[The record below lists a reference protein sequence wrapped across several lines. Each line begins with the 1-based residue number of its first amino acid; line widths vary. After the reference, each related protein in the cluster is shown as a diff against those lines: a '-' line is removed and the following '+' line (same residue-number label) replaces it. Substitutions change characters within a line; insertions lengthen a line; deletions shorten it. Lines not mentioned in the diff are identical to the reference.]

1 MQALL
6 YNERVGCCEEG
17 RCLED
22 NVAKSVDTRG
32 MACPY
37 PSFEMVKAMNS
48 INPGGVLEIL
58 TDSDESAFKSL
69 LSVCEKRRWEFLV
82 IEESKEVWR
91 IRIKK

>member
-1 MQALL
+1 MLKELKVVINRSSVDLL
-6 YNERVGCCEEG
+6 KT
-17 RCLED
+17 
-22 NVAKSVDTRG
+22 NVVKSVDTRG

-37 PSFEMVKAMNS
+37 LSFEMVKAMNS

-69 LSVCEKRRWEFLV
+69 PSVCEKRRWEFLV

>member
-1 MQALL
+1 MLKELKVVMNRSSVDLL
-6 YNERVGCCEEG
+6 KA
-17 RCLED
+17 
-22 NVAKSVDTRG
+22 NVVKFVDTRG

-69 LSVCEKRRWEFLV
+69 PSVCEKRSWEFLV
-82 IEESKEVWR
+82 IEESKDVWR